1 MSNKALDL
9 AVEITL
15 IGFRV
20 RLGHSDKDLVRRFN
34 RAVRQMGRIF
44 PSIRP
49 EDAVRL
55 SSVLVNVSSLALRKA
70 CGMEDPLTKKHVPDE
85 KSTIFG

>member
-1 MSNKALDL
+1 
-9 AVEITL
+9 
-15 IGFRV
+15 
-20 RLGHSDKDLVRRFN
+20 
-34 RAVRQMGRIF
+34 MGRIF